1 MRYVVTIY
9 WTDKCGIDRMFNKT
23 WRSIDAAKWSVGEF
37 QKFNP
42 GCYRKHSIIE
52 LQPQ

>member
-1 MRYVVTIY
+1 MKCIVTIY
-9 WTDKCGIDRMFNKT
+9 WTDKNGADLVFTKT
-23 WRSIDAAKWSVGEF
+23 WKSLDAAKWSVGEF